1 MKTMTPNQALHT
13 VLQMTGMS
21 EQEYCNHVF
30 EHGIA
35 FTVNYCMNNDIAMK
49 VLSQSEGYWR
59 WFKNEWLQTEL
70 RFISDFKAVE
80 DKDSTKLLTKYWLS
94 YHEVSKMLNH
104 PQTRALTIEIRQKM
118 GQMAKQQNQAI

>member
-1 MKTMTPNQALHT
+1 MKNMTPNQAMHT
-13 VLQMTGMS
+13 VLEMTGMS

-35 FTVNYCMNNDIAMK
+35 FTEKYCMQNAIAIK
-49 VLSQSEGYWR
+49 VLSESEGYWR

-80 DKDSTKLLTKYWLS
+80 DKDTAKLLTKYWLS
-94 YHEVSKMLNH
+94 YHEVCKMLNH
-104 PQTRALTIEIRQKM
+104 PQTRALTLKDI
-118 GQMAKQQNQAI
+118 G